1 MDAANDHHHATIARM
16 WRARAAGTDLAAYRT
31 HLEANVFPVLRGI
44 AGYAGARL
52 LTRPEGDEVEILV
65 VTWWRSL
72 ETIRAFAGADV
83 EQAVVDPEVR
93 PLFSAWDERVRHYEI
108 ALRDEP

>member
-1 MDAANDHHHATIARM
+1 MDAPSDHHHATIARV
-16 WRARAAGTDLAAYRT
+16 WRARTAGADVPAYRA
-31 HLEANVFPVLRGI
+31 HLEANVFPALRGI

-52 LTRPEGDEVEILV
+52 LTRPDGGEVEILV

-72 ETIRAFAGADV
+72 DAVRAFAGADV

-93 PLFSAWDERVRHYEI
+93 PLLSAWDDRVKHYEI